1 MDGSRLV
8 FGSLILAAAAVP
20 TGAFAQAGGTATA
33 PPKEPAAVAAS
44 KDSNVTVY
52 AGYRFGGSLTD
63 ITSGQTWELTD
74 GPSFAAAADFGIDSK
89 TQWELFLSYRNTA
102 LKASGL
108 STAANNLGLGV
119 TYAHVGGTYFID
131 RIGRGTYVVGGLGLT
146 FLDPHVSG
154 LNSETKFSLNLGVG
168 YMIPLGERIG
178 VKLEARGYAT
188 LVNSSSALFC
198 SGGCVVQ
205 IKGTTVT
212 QGELLAGITVRF

>member
-1 MDGSRLV
+1 MTNGRSWTAIGSAMLA
-8 FGSLILAAAAVP
+8 LAAIS
-20 TGAFAQAGGTATA
+20 TGARAQGAA
-33 PPKEPAAVAAS
+33 PAAPES
-44 KDSNVTVY
+44 ESSVTVY

-74 GPSFAAAADFGIDSK
+74 GPSFAAAADFGIDSR

-102 LKASGL
+102 LKASGF
-108 STAANNLGLGV
+108 SPAANNLGLGV

-131 RIGRGTYVVGGLGLT
+131 RVGRGTYVVGGLGLT
-146 FLDPHVSG
+146 FLDPHASG